1 MGFGHYSGTE
11 LCCRVI
17 FFFFVFLSLSISVS
31 PLEAGS
37 AAPYGSQ
44 PRAALITKASS
55 PLWECKTKKLLENL
69 APLFGSFLLLT

>member
-1 MGFGHYSGTE
+1 MQMKKLRINEGEETSAD
-11 LCCRVI
+11 
-17 FFFFVFLSLSISVS
+17 SQS
-31 PLEAGS
+31 PAQDGLEAGS

-69 APLFGSFLLLT
+69 APLFGRFLLLT